1 MERLKSILAP
11 TDLSEL
17 SQVGVRYALELAKIQ
32 GVEVIVYHLA
42 NYMEAIPF
50 QEINLPHMKSVK
62 EFLDDRKKEV
72 DHFLRE
78 AFPKLLSKVNIRQ
91 EVGIGTPHESIMGRE
106 EGCGYDRNVYPRK
119 DCSCPHVYR

>member
-1 MERLKSILAP
+1 MERIKSILAP

-32 GVEVIVYHLA
+32 GVEVIVYHVA

>member
-1 MERLKSILAP
+1 MERIKSLLAP

-62 EFLDDRKKEV
+62 EFLDDRK
-72 DHFLRE
+72 
-78 AFPKLLSKVNIRQ
+78 
-91 EVGIGTPHESIMGRE
+91 
-106 EGCGYDRNVYPRK
+106 
-119 DCSCPHVYR
+119 